1 MQEGVAMQR
10 EDALT
15 RALGCARGVLEGV
28 GPADLTKPTP
38 CPDWTARQ
46 LLNHLLGRLRYMESC
61 LTATSVPNTPG
72 PGELPLRDLIGADP
86 LGAFEEVTGAVRL
99 AARERAASID
109 ETTAGVGM
117 AEVLVHTW
125 DLAVATGQS
134 PRFNDDLA
142 RYCLSVMRAY
152 LAGPKRNQQFAPP
165 VAVASP
171 ASPMAELVALC
182 GRAP

>member
-1 MQEGVAMQR
+1 
-10 EDALT
+10 
-15 RALGCARGVLEGV
+15 
-28 GPADLTKPTP
+28 
-38 CPDWTARQ
+38 
-46 LLNHLLGRLRYMESC
+46 MESC

-72 PGELPLRDLIGADP
+72 PGELPLRDLTGADP

-109 ETTAGVGM
+109 ETTAGVGT

-142 RYCLSVMRAY
+142 RYCLSVLRAY
-152 LAGPKRNQQFAPP
+152 LADPKRHQQFAPP
-165 VAVASP
+165 VAVTSP